1 MTEQKIQF
9 SEVCDPLKW
18 DTDAGVITFAST
30 EDALKAEKL
39 FNNMQQ
45 EIERLRG
52 KNDNH
57 N

>member
-9 SEVCDPLKW
+9 SEVFDPLKW

-39 FNNMQQ
+39 FNDMQK
-45 EIERLRG
+45 EIERLKG
-52 KNDNH
+52 KK
-57 N
+57 